1 MYDKELEEKIIN
13 YGKLSFNNGYK
24 DGFFTGLVTGCL
36 ITLMGVLGGKILLK

>member
-1 MYDKELEEKIIN
+1 MYDKDLEEKIKN

-36 ITLMGVLGGKILLK
+36 ITMVGVLCGKTLLK